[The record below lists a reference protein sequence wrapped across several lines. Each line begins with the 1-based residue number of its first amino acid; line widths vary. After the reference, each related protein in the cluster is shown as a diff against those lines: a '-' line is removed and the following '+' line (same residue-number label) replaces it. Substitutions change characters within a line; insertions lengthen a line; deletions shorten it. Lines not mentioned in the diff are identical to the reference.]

1 MMKKIEWP
9 CNLTSHK
16 LFLMVGKELKS
27 PVTAEDPQVPRFPD
41 PGPKVPG
48 SNDYSYK

>member
-27 PVTAEDPQVPRFPD
+27 PVTAEDPQVP
-41 PGPKVPG
+41 GPWSQSPRVQ
-48 SNDYSYK
+48 